1 MPPLVYLTIAWIMGI
16 AAAKWLEP
24 PPITLLALTIPAIAA
39 LLLYRQESRPRFIA
53 LNVLAF
59 LLGAG
64 RLLVAQ
70 PAITPAHIAWY
81 NDGDSLTL
89 IAKIID
95 EPDIRDTYT
104 NLRVEAQ
111 RIRLP
116 NEEEHPV
123 KGLVLLRTA
132 RYPEYRY
139 GDVLEI
145 FGKPETP
152 PVFEGFSYK
161 DYLARFGIHSMM
173 RRGKITLLQA
183 QRGFSV
189 YAAIY
194 RFKEKAHQVTN
205 RILPEPE
212 AALLNG
218 ILLGIQSG
226 IPRSLYDQ
234 FNATGASHVI
244 VISGSNISLLV
255 GILLLAGQKAI
266 GKRNAFFLALAGVAA
281 YTAMV
286 GADAAV
292 VRAALMGVLF
302 ILAMYAGRPNVVLN
316 TLFVSALL
324 MTLHNPLTLWD
335 VGFQLSFLATL
346 GLVVLV
352 PPLEHG
358 TATLL
363 GRFSASAKLPAAAN
377 VLNEALL
384 VTIAAQIITTPL
396 IVYQFGRFSAVSL
409 LTNFLIVPVQ
419 PLVMIFG
426 GLATLAGLIWLP
438 LGQIIAWAAW
448 LPLAWTIWMVQ
459 WTANFSWAQF
469 ELPAMPFWLLALLY
483 LTLAAAVWAFGH
495 PAERRRLPFSRNGR
509 GGLKLLVLSVAAGL
523 LLLLWAATQ
532 HLPDG
537 KLHVAFLDIGQGDA
551 ILITTPNGRQIL
563 IDGGPS
569 PAKLGQ
575 QLGKEMS
582 FWDHS
587 IDVVISTH
595 PDADHITGLVEA
607 LDRYQIDTILVSD
620 ADSGS
625 SLFDEWNRRL
635 ETNNTQPTLAWQ
647 GMRLQLDKTVE
658 AIVLN
663 PGPASEGLESPND
676 HSVTLKIK
684 MGDISF
690 LLSGDAEIPVEQA
703 LVAGGQDLRATVLK
717 SPHHGS
723 KTGSSAMFL
732 EAVNPQIVVISVG
745 ADNRFGHPAPEV
757 LQRYTNY
764 GITVLRTDKQGT
776 IELITN
782 GERLWLETSR

>member
-1 MPPLVYLTIAWIMGI
+1 MPPLVYLTIAWITGI

-24 PPITLLALTIPAIAA
+24 PPVTLLALAVPAIAA
-39 LLLYRQESRPRFIA
+39 LLLYRKEPRPRFIA
-53 LNVLAF
+53 FNLLAF

-70 PAITPAHIAWY
+70 PAITPTHIAWY
-81 NDGDSLTL
+81 NDGNSLTL
-89 IAKIID
+89 TAKIID
-95 EPDIRDTYT
+95 EPDVRDTYT

-111 RIRLP
+111 RIRLK
-116 NEEEHPV
+116 NGEEHPV
-123 KGLVLLRTA
+123 EGLVLLRTA

-139 GDVLEI
+139 GDTLEI

-173 RRGKITLLQA
+173 RRGKITLLHPQT
-183 QRGFSV
+183 GFSL
-189 YAAIY
+189 YTAIY
-194 RFKEKAHQVTN
+194 RFKEKAHQVIN
-205 RILPEPE
+205 RMLSEPE

-226 IPRSLYDQ
+226 IPRDLYDQ

-255 GILLLAGQKAI
+255 GLLLLAGQKAI

-302 ILAMYAGRPNVVLN
+302 ILAMYVGRPNVVLN

-324 MTLHNPLTLWD
+324 MTLYNPLTLWD

-346 GLVVLV
+346 GLVTLV
-352 PPLEHG
+352 SPLEHG
-358 TATLL
+358 
-363 GRFSASAKLPAAAN
+363 AAALLN
-377 VLNEALL
+377 RLGVTSLPRAASVLNEALL

-396 IVYQFGRFSAVSL
+396 IIYQFGRFSAVSL

-438 LGQIIAWAAW
+438 LGQLVAWAAW

-469 ELPAMPFWLLALLY
+469 ELPAMPFWLMALLY
-483 LTLAAAVWAFGH
+483 LTLAAAVWAIGH
-495 PAERRRLPFSRNGR
+495 PAERRRLPFSRDER
-509 GGLKLLVLSVAAGL
+509 GGLKLLIFGVAAGL
-523 LLLLWAATQ
+523 LLLLWAAAQ

-551 ILITTPNGRQIL
+551 ILVTTPNGRQIL

-575 QLGKEMS
+575 RLGEEMP

-587 IDVVISTH
+587 IDIVISTH

-607 LDRYQIDTILVSD
+607 LDRYRIDTILISD
-620 ADSGS
+620 ADSSS
-625 SLFDEWNRRL
+625 SLFDEWNKRL
-635 ETNNTQPTLAWQ
+635 SDHAYHPTLAWQ
-647 GMRLQLDKTVE
+647 GMRLQLDERVQ
-658 AIVLN
+658 ARILN
-663 PGPASEGLESPND
+663 PGPAVESLDSPND
-676 HSVTLKIK
+676 HSVTLKLT
-684 MGDISF
+684 MDAVSF
-690 LLSGDAEIPVEQA
+690 LLSGDAEIPAEQA
-703 LVAGGQDLRATVLK
+703 MINSGQDLRAVVLK

-723 KTGSSAMFL
+723 KTGSSAAFL

-745 ADNRFGHPAPEV
+745 RKIV
-757 LQRYTNY
+757 L
-764 GITVLRTDKQGT
+764 GIPRRRSCSVTQ
-776 IELITN
+776 ITASPSSVP
-782 GERLWLETSR
+782 TSWGQ

>member
-1 MPPLVYLTIAWIMGI
+1 MTPLIYLTIAWILGI

-24 PPITLLALTIPAIAA
+24 PPMTLLALAIPAIAA
-39 LLLYRQESRPRFIA
+39 LLLYRQKSRPRLIA
-53 LNVLAF
+53 LSFLAF
-59 LLGAG
+59 LLGAT
-64 RLLVAQ
+64 RLLIAQ

-81 NDGDSLTL
+81 NDGDFLTL
-89 IAKIID
+89 TAKITD

-111 RIRLP
+111 SLALKDGQTLP
-116 NEEEHPV
+116 VE
-123 KGLVLLRTA
+123 GLVLLRTS
-132 RYPEYRY
+132 RYPEYHY
-139 GDVLEI
+139 GDALEI
-145 FGKPETP
+145 SGKLETP

-161 DYLARFGIHSMM
+161 DYLARFGVHSMI
-173 RRGKITLLQA
+173 RRPRIKLLEA
-183 QRGFSV
+183 QHGFSP
-189 YAAIY
+189 YAGIY
-194 RFKEKAHQVTN
+194 RFKTKAHQVIN
-205 RILPEPE
+205 RIMPEPE

-226 IPRSLYDQ
+226 IPRDLYDQ

-302 ILAMYAGRPNVVLN
+302 IFAMYVGRPNVVLN

-358 TATLL
+358 AAALL
-363 GRFSASAKLPAAAN
+363 EKFFGSTKLPAAAD

-426 GLATLAGLIWLP
+426 ALATLAGLIWLP

-448 LPLAWTIWMVQ
+448 LPLTWTIRMVQ

-469 ELPAMPFWLLALLY
+469 ELPAMPFWLMALLY
-483 LTLAAAVWAFGH
+483 LTLAAAVWATGH
-495 PAERRRLPFSRNGR
+495 PTERRRLPFSQDGG
-509 GGLKLLVLSVAAGL
+509 GGLKLLVVVGAAGL
-523 LLLLWAATQ
+523 LLLFWAATQ
-532 HLPDG
+532 NLPDG

-551 ILITTPNGRQIL
+551 ILVTTPNGRQIL

-575 QLGKEMS
+575 RLGNEIP
-582 FWDHS
+582 FWDRS
-587 IDVVISTH
+587 IDVIINTH

-607 LDRYQIDTILVSD
+607 LDRYRIDTILVSD

-635 ETNNTQPTLAWQ
+635 ETNNYQTTLAWQ
-647 GMRLQLDKTVE
+647 GMRLQLDEAVE

-676 HSVTLKIK
+676 HSVTLKIT
-684 MGDISF
+684 MGKVSF
-690 LLSGDAEIPVEQA
+690 LLSGDAEVAVEQA
-703 LVAGGQDLRATVLK
+703 LVAGEQDLRATIFK

-723 KTGSSAMFL
+723 KTSSSPAFL
-732 EAVNPQIVVISVG
+732 EAINPQIVVISVG
-745 ADNRFGHPAPEV
+745 EDNRFGHPAPEI
-757 LQRYTNY
+757 LQRYADY
-764 GITVLRTDKQGT
+764 GITVFRTDELGT
-776 IELITN
+776 VELITD
-782 GERLWLETSR
+782 GKQVWLETSR

>member
-1 MPPLVYLTIAWIMGI
+1 MPPLIYLTIAWIAGI
-16 AAAKWLEP
+16 AAAKWFEP
-24 PPITLLALTIPAIAA
+24 PAITLLVLAIPAMVA
-39 LLLYRQESRPRFIA
+39 LLLYRKEPRPRFIA
-53 LNVLAF
+53 LNALAF

-64 RLLVAQ
+64 RLLIAQ

-89 IAKIID
+89 TAKIID
-95 EPDIRDTYT
+95 EPDVRDTYT
-104 NLRVEAQ
+104 NLRVAAQ
-111 RIRLP
+111 RIRLK
-116 NEEEHPV
+116 NGDESPV
-123 KGLVLLRTA
+123 EGLVLLRTA
-132 RYPEYRY
+132 RYPEYHY
-139 GDVLEI
+139 GDTLEI

-173 RRGKITLLQA
+173 RRGKITLLRPQT
-183 QRGFSV
+183 GFSL
-189 YAAIY
+189 YTGIY
-194 RFKEKAHQVTN
+194 RFKEKAHQVIN
-205 RILPEPE
+205 RILSEPE

-226 IPRSLYDQ
+226 IPRDLYDQ

-255 GILLLAGQKAI
+255 GLLLLAGQKAI
-266 GKRNAFFLALAGVAA
+266 GKRSAFFLALAGVTV

-302 ILAMYAGRPNVVLN
+302 ILAMYVGRPNVVLN
-316 TLFVSALL
+316 TLFVSALA
-324 MTLHNPLTLWD
+324 MTLYNPLTLWD

-346 GLVVLV
+346 GLVTLV
-352 PPLEHG
+352 SPLEHG
-358 TATLL
+358 AATLL
-363 GRFSASAKLPAAAN
+363 NRLGVTSLPRAAG

-396 IVYQFGRFSAVSL
+396 IVYQFGRFSVVSL

-438 LGQIIAWAAW
+438 LGQLVAWAAW

-459 WTANFSWAQF
+459 WTANFRWAQF
-469 ELPAMPFWLLALLY
+469 ELPAMPFWLMALLY
-483 LTLAAAVWAFGH
+483 LTLAAAVWAIGH
-495 PAERRRLPFSRNGR
+495 PAERRRLSFSRDS
-509 GGLKLLVLSVAAGL
+509 GGGVKLPVLGLAAGL

-551 ILITTPNGRQIL
+551 ILVTTPNGRQIL

-575 QLGKEMS
+575 RLGEEMP
-582 FWDHS
+582 FWDRS

-607 LDRYQIDTILVSD
+607 LDRYRIDTILISD
-620 ADSGS
+620 ADSSS
-625 SLFDEWNRRL
+625 SLFDEWNERL
-635 ETNNTQPTLAWQ
+635 QAHAYRPTLAWQ
-647 GMRLQLDKTVE
+647 GMRLRLDKAVE

-663 PGPASEGLESPND
+663 PGPAVENLDSPND
-676 HSVTLKIK
+676 HSVTLKLT
-684 MGDISF
+684 MDAVSF
-690 LLSGDAEIPVEQA
+690 LLSGDAEIPAEQA
-703 LVAGGQDLRATVLK
+703 MINSGQDLRATVLK

-723 KTGSSAMFL
+723 KTGSSAAFL

-745 ADNRFGHPAPEV
+745 KENRFGHPAPEV
-757 LQRYTNY
+757 LQRYADY
-764 GITVLRTDKQGT
+764 GITVLRTDKLGT
-776 IELITN
+776 VTLITD
-782 GERLWLETSR
+782 GKQLWLETSK